1 MRNVRAKTPSAE
13 PADSAEEL
21 LSQPRVRE
29 KADTT
34 IIMSLEK
41 GLNIFEHILMA
52 DRPLK
57 LHEIATHF
65 DIDKSSA
72 FRFLNTLERSALVNK
87 NAALKTYTPGPKLAA
102 WSRLIRT
109 DASLVETARP
119 LLKRLSTM
127 TKQTSHLAVL
137 QNDRVVLIE
146 VMPADNV
153 VSVKQTPGDW
163 EPLYC
168 TGVGKAI
175 LAFLPEHERNRLID
189 QITFREQTPQTL
201 TTPEML
207 RIELERVRDEKLAF
221 DVGEANPQLC
231 CIAAPVFDSDGY
243 PVGSVGISMIYPV
256 FPDGPR
262 AQTAFISAVRQTA
275 QEISTA
281 LARGAISR

>member
-1 MRNVRAKTPSAE
+1 MRSARTQAS
-13 PADSAEEL
+13 PAEAIESEEGKPAP
-21 LSQPRVRE
+21 PRTRE

-41 GLNIFEHILMA
+41 GLNIFEYILMA

-72 FRFLNTLERSALVNK
+72 FRFLNTLERSALVTK
-87 NAALKTYTPGPKLAA
+87 NAALKTYTPGSKLAA
-102 WSRLIRT
+102 WSRMLRT
-109 DASLVETARP
+109 DVSLVETARP
-119 LLKRLSTM
+119 FLKRLSTM

-168 TGVGKAI
+168 TAVGKAI
-175 LAFLPEHERNRLID
+175 LAFLPERERNRLID
-189 QITFREQTPQTL
+189 QITFREQTPRTL

-207 RIELERVRDEKLAF
+207 RIELESVREETLAF

-231 CIAAPVFDSDGY
+231 CIAAPVFDSSGY
-243 PVGSVGISMIYPV
+243 PVGSIGISMIYPV

-262 AQTAFISAVRQTA
+262 AQTAFISAVKQTA
-275 QEISTA
+275 QEVSGA
-281 LARGAISR
+281 LARHAAS